1 MRIKHDEEIKL
12 ELQKILEDKSILA
25 DRIYVPSRNSIKVVF
40 YTEGELNKVLD
51 DKNYF
56 IEEGYEPRLSMALK
70 ATRTVFCTEFDR
82 ALLQTYSK
90 EKIQELL
97 EEKGWEVRGIFIM
110 KNKYNFK
117 IEFKTKEIATK
128 FLANINT
135 EIGGIKLTQQS
146 KEREVDPTIDQCWT
160 CGIINPD
167 HKNCQVLVCLKCG
180 DGDHNFFDCRIP
192 RKTEQ
197 RTSQQKDACY
207 CIPCNR
213 KGDHTSLDSFCPK
226 KREIVQQ
233 RIQMIKNEK
242 ERENQEKQKDINLI
256 KRVLDFSNRETWPLP
271 GNKNQTAKYSAII
284 SLALLDEATHPG
296 QNKFQ
301 IKLTNGCKDN
311 NLPTLN
317 YRPEP
322 KTAEIFF
329 NAMVGANC
337 QILNQEMGKTHNQ
350 GQKSGQTAGSLP
362 KIKAPDASKYARD
375 QMKRTLEDYRDMD
388 TDDQKEFRET
398 ILQKAKKAKK
408 KSPIKINNTH
418 KTEPQV
424 RLNSTLTQGTGG
436 SGRASEQET
445 FEDESYDPYDMHYE
459 DYYEELDSY
468 MIDSDRGGSK
478 NTQPRQLTPYR
489 ASPLF
494 KFNKLGSY

>member
-70 ATRTVFCTEFDR
+70 ATRTVFCTGFDR

-329 NAMVGANC
+329 NAMSYIYPPLSC
-337 QILNQEMGKTHNQ
+337 D
-350 GQKSGQTAGSLP
+350 SSSLELESHVF
-362 KIKAPDASKYARD
+362 KICR
-375 QMKRTLEDYRDMD
+375 
-388 TDDQKEFRET
+388 T
-398 ILQKAKKAKK
+398 ILPSEKIIHMCYFLQKCLLRCLARKPQNEQIPHATCNGLRMHRSDVHFASDKVHLSEHTAVSQQIHNPKEV
-408 KSPIKINNTH
+408 SETRPIFVK
-418 KTEPQV
+418 QQ
-424 RLNSTLTQGTGG
+424 S
-436 SGRASEQET
+436 
-445 FEDESYDPYDMHYE
+445 F
-459 DYYEELDSY
+459 
-468 MIDSDRGGSK
+468 
-478 NTQPRQLTPYR
+478 
-489 ASPLF
+489 
-494 KFNKLGSY
+494 